1 MIVYGED
8 IASPTSLDDGT
19 GVAPD
24 DGIRANVQS
33 TSVMTLQST
42 LKGITIEGCVFK
54 DDAFLTLKWNNVRAE
69 TRGDE
74 IEVLRSTSDEINTEN
89 FFVEWSDKAFGF
101 KSIAELHS
109 NSQIGEN
116 HYAWQHKDPSP
127 QTNYYR
133 IKQVD
138 VDGRYTYSDIVS
150 ADISKSRRE
159 VKLYPNPASQL
170 LYLYNVAYE
179 EKVSV
184 QVFDVTGKKGLDM
197 NLESNSIGISQ
208 FDNGL
213 YHLVVESGN
222 EYYNMS
228 FVKTD

>member
-8 IASPTSLDDGT
+8 IASPTSLDDGS

-101 KSIAELHS
+101 KPIAELHS
-109 NSQIGEN
+109 NIQIGEN
-116 HYAWQHKDPSP
+116 HYTWQHKDPSP

-138 VDGRYTYSDIVS
+138 VDGRYTYSDIV
-150 ADISKSRRE
+150 
-159 VKLYPNPASQL
+159 KLIFQR
-170 LYLYNVAYE
+170 VGE
-179 EKVSV
+179 R
-184 QVFDVTGKKGLDM
+184 
-197 NLESNSIGISQ
+197 
-208 FDNGL
+208 
-213 YHLVVESGN
+213 
-222 EYYNMS
+222 
-228 FVKTD
+228 